1 MYYLTVV
8 LLMFVLPIASIL
20 IEILGFKVPTAFIL
34 VAGKWFVFWAVGARL
49 LLAGLRQAIQPRFT
63 AENILGIKGDASLHI
78 VQELG
83 FANISIGMI
92 GLVSI
97 FNGAWVMPAAIA
109 GCVFYGFAG
118 VRHVVQRNRNTLEN
132 TAMASDLFIFVVLA
146 ACVIIALADGTR

>member
-20 IEILGFKVPTAFIL
+20 LEHFAFPNPAALLL
-34 VAGKWFVFWAVGARL
+34 VFGKWFVFWAVGARL

-63 AENILGIKGDASLHI
+63 AETILGIEGDAPLHV

-83 FANISIGMI
+83 FANISIGVI
-92 GLVSI
+92 GLISI
-97 FNGAWVMPAAIA
+97 FSSAWVMPAAIA
-109 GCVFYGFAG
+109 GCLFYCFAG
-118 VRHVVQRNRNTLEN
+118 IRHVVQRNRNALEN

-146 ACVIIALADGTR
+146 AYVIIALAQGSR